1 MKIEQLRFNEDTILT
16 ELQMLSKQDDVY
28 VVYRKPDIWRE
39 KYGVD
44 VKARPFVIKSL
55 RCKVEK
61 REKDL
66 DYLCTLA
73 LNVEFGY
80 VAIVRIH
87 R

>member
-28 VVYRKPDIWRE
+28 VVYWKPDIWRE

-44 VKARPFVIKSL
+44 IEARPFVIESL
-55 RCKVEK
+55 RGKVERRK
-61 REKDL
+61 KDL
-66 DYLCTLA
+66 YYLCMLA
-73 LNVEFGY
+73 LDVEMGY

-87 R
+87 